1 MKTRTCVVIASVTAL
16 LSGCATARPP
26 VPVAT
31 PAPPPP
37 APLPVVETPVA
48 VPTRTPEPVLVL
60 DRVSETI
67 GRAEAEFQAGRTEFD
82 RQRLVAAREHFDRAV
97 DIFLREPGG
106 TKSDPRLQ
114 AAFDRL
120 VERITALD
128 VLALRDADGITE
140 ARTAPAAIDEVLN
153 AAVGAP
159 DAKATTA
166 EIVAADLESLPRDVP
181 IVQNAKVL
189 SYVELFQGRL
199 RDFFQDGLD
208 RSQRYLPMI
217 QSVFKAEGVP
227 LDLAYLPMV
236 ESAFK
241 VNALSRVSARG
252 MWQFMLPTAKEN
264 GLDQDWFIDER
275 ADPEKATRAAAQ
287 YLKTLNSMFDGDW
300 EFTLASYNGGPGRL
314 MKAAKASKK
323 DNFWDITASSRY
335 LPRETREYVPMVM
348 AAIIIARNPELYGF
362 HVTTA
367 APLAYETVAIP
378 GALDLKFIAEWA
390 NVTVEE
396 LQDLNPELRRTT
408 TPMTTHS
415 LKVPVGTAASIEAG
429 LTKAEP
435 LFRTFRFHT
444 VKKGE
449 TVAGVARKYGVSSAA
464 LREANGLSGTARI
477 SVRQT
482 LAIPAPSTAGLPAA
496 GARPVSTTAANKA
509 KPPSGTASPAAG
521 APRVYRV
528 RPGDTLF
535 SIARQFST
543 TVAQLK
549 RMNGLAGDG
558 IKAGDH
564 LKVPR

>member
-1 MKTRTCVVIASVTAL
+1 MKDLRSRVLAAFLTVL
-16 LSGCATARPP
+16 LSGCASARPAAP
-26 VPVAT
+26 VVTPAPT
-31 PAPPPP
+31 PAPPPLPIVTAP
-37 APLPVVETPVA
+37 APAPAAAPVQ
-48 VPTRTPEPVLVL
+48 EPVLRL
-60 DRVSETI
+60 DRVSEAI
-67 GRAEAEFQAGRTEFD
+67 ARAESEFQAGRIEFD
-82 RQRLVAAREHFDRAV
+82 RQHLVAAREHFDRAIDV
-97 DIFLREPGG
+97 LLKEPGG
-106 TKSDPRLQ
+106 THGDPRLQ
-114 AAFDRL
+114 AAFDSL

-140 ARTAPAAIDEVLN
+140 AKSAPAAIDVVLN
-153 AAVGAP
+153 AAVDTVTP
-159 DAKATTA
+159 KATTA
-166 EIVAADLESLPRDVP
+166 ETVAADLESLPRDVP

-199 RDFFQDGLD
+199 REFFQAGLD
-208 RSQRYLPMI
+208 RSQRYVPMI

-227 LDLAYLPMV
+227 LDLAYIPLV

-241 VNALSRVSARG
+241 NNALSRVSARG
-252 MWQFMLPTAKEN
+252 MWQFMLGTAKEH
-264 GLDQDWFIDER
+264 GLDQDWFVDER

-287 YLKTLNSMFDGDW
+287 YLKTLNGMFDGDW
-300 EFTLASYNGGPGRL
+300 EFALASYNAGPGRL
-314 MKAAKASKK
+314 QRAAKLSKK
-323 DNFWDITASSRY
+323 SSFWDISASSRY
-335 LPRETREYVPMVM
+335 LPRETREYVPMIM
-348 AAIIIARNPELYGF
+348 AAIIIAKNPELYGF
-362 HVTTA
+362 HVTSA
-367 APLAYETVAIP
+367 APLAYETVDIP

-408 TPMTTHS
+408 TPMTTHA
-415 LKVPVGTAASIEAG
+415 LKVPVGTAAPIEVG
-429 LTKAEP
+429 LTKADA

-449 TVAGVARKYGVSSAA
+449 TVASVARKYGVSSAA
-464 LREANGLSGTARI
+464 LRDANGLSDKARI

-482 LAIPAPSTAGLPAA
+482 LAIPAPSTTALPAA
-496 GARPVSTTAANKA
+496 PSTKPVSTTAKA
-509 KPPSGTASPAAG
+509 STAG

-549 RMNGLAGDG
+549 QLNGLAGDS
-558 IKAGDH
+558 IKVGDQ

>member
-1 MKTRTCVVIASVTAL
+1 MSARSVVAIASVTAL
-16 LSGCATARPP
+16 LSGCATAHPPAP
-26 VPVAT
+26 VPV
-31 PAPPPP
+31 PAPAPATQPPP
-37 APLPVVETPVA
+37 VIVTPT
-48 VPTRTPEPVLVL
+48 PTPTPEPVVVIDPVL
-60 DRVSETI
+60 DAIARS
-67 GRAEAEFQAGRTEFD
+67 EAEFQVGRAEFE
-82 RQRLVAAREHFDRAV
+82 RQHLVAAREHFDRSV
-97 DIFLREPGG
+97 DMLLRQPGG
-106 TKSDPRLQ
+106 THSDARLQ

-140 ARTAPAAIDEVLN
+140 ARTAPAAMEEVLN

-159 DAKATTA
+159 APKATTA
-166 EIVAADLESLPRDVP
+166 ETVAMDLESLPRDVP
-181 IVQNAKVL
+181 IAQNAKVL
-189 SYVELFQGRL
+189 SYIELFQGRL
-199 RDFFQDGLD
+199 RDFFQEGLD

-217 QSVFKAEGVP
+217 QSIFQAQGLP

-252 MWQFMLPTAKEN
+252 MWQFMLGTAKEN
-264 GLDQDWFIDER
+264 GLDQDWFVDER

-287 YLKTLNSMFDGDW
+287 YLKTLNGMFDGDW
-300 EFTLASYNGGPGRL
+300 EFTLASYNGGPGR
-314 MKAAKASKK
+314 MQKAATLSKK
-323 DNFWDITASSRY
+323 ESFWDIAASTRY

-348 AAIIIARNPELYGF
+348 AAIVIAKNPELYGF
-362 HVTTA
+362 HVTSM
-367 APLAYETVAIP
+367 APLAYETVNIP

-408 TPMTTHS
+408 TPMTTHA

-449 TVAGVARKYGVSSAA
+449 TIAIVARKYGVSSAA
-464 LREANGLSGTARI
+464 LREANGLSSQAKI

-482 LAIPAPSTAGLPAA
+482 LAIPAASTAGLPAA
-496 GARPVSTTAANKA
+496 SSTRPATTSSAT
-509 KPPSGTASPAAG
+509 PRPTASASSSNG
-521 APRVYRV
+521 APRLYRV

-535 SIARQFST
+535 SIARQFSIS
-543 TVAQLK
+543 VAQLK
-549 RMNGLAGDG
+549 QMNGLAGDS
-558 IKAGDH
+558 IKVGEQ

>member
-1 MKTRTCVVIASVTAL
+1 M
-16 LSGCATARPP
+16 
-26 VPVAT
+26 
-31 PAPPPP
+31 
-37 APLPVVETPVA
+37 PVVVAPTPI
-48 VPTRTPEPVLVL
+48 PTPEPPLKL
-60 DRVSETI
+60 DRVSEAI
-67 GRAEAEFQAGRTEFD
+67 ARSEAEFQVGRVEFD
-82 RQRLVAAREHFDRAV
+82 REHLVAAREHFDRAV
-97 DIFLREPGG
+97 DILLREPGG
-106 TKSDPRLQ
+106 TQSDPRLQ
-114 AAFDRL
+114 AAFDKL

-140 ARTAPAAIDEVLN
+140 ARTAPAAIDKVLD

-159 DAKATTA
+159 APKATTA
-166 EIVAADLESLPRDVP
+166 ETVAADLESLPRDVP

-199 RDFFQDGLD
+199 RDFFQEGLD

-217 QSVFKAEGVP
+217 QSVFQAEGLP

-241 VNALSRVSARG
+241 ANALSRVSARG
-252 MWQFMLPTAKEN
+252 MWQFMLGTAKEN
-264 GLDQDWFIDER
+264 GLDQDWFVDER

-287 YLKTLNSMFDGDW
+287 YLKTLNGMFDGDW
-300 EFTLASYNGGPGRL
+300 EFTLASYNAGPGRL
-314 MKAAKASKK
+314 MKAEKLSKK
-323 DNFWDITASSRY
+323 DSFWDISASTRY

-348 AAIIIARNPELYGF
+348 AAIIIAKNPEMYGF
-362 HVTTA
+362 HVTST
-367 APLAYETVAIP
+367 APLAYETVSIP

-390 NVTVEE
+390 NVSVEE

-408 TPMTTHS
+408 TPMTAHS

-449 TVAGVARKYGVSSAA
+449 TVATIARKYGVSSAA
-464 LREANGLSGTARI
+464 LREANGLSATTRGPLRAGQ
-477 SVRQT
+477 S
-482 LAIPAPSTAGLPAA
+482 LSIPAPSAAGLSAPAA
-496 GARPVSTTAANKA
+496 ARPMTTSAST
-509 KPPSGTASPAAG
+509 KPPSKTATSTASSG
-521 APRVYRV
+521 APRIYRV

-535 SIARQFST
+535 SIARQFSI

-549 RMNGLAGDG
+549 QMNGLSGDS
-558 IKAGDH
+558 IKVGEQ

>member
-1 MKTRTCVVIASVTAL
+1 MSMMTRSTVVIASIATV
-16 LSGCATARPP
+16 LSACATARPP
-26 VPVAT
+26 VAT
-31 PAPPPP
+31 PPPAPVPAP
-37 APLPVVETPVA
+37 APLPVIVTPT
-48 VPTRTPEPVLVL
+48 PTPKPEPIVML
-60 DRVSETI
+60 DPISEAI
-67 GRAEAEFQAGRTEFD
+67 ARAEAEFQAGRAEFD
-82 RQRLVAAREHFDRAV
+82 RQHLVAAREHFDRAI
-97 DIFLREPGG
+97 DILLREPGG
-106 TKSDPRLQ
+106 TQSDPRLQ
-114 AAFDRL
+114 TARDRL
-120 VERITALD
+120 VERITAID
-128 VLALRDADGITE
+128 VLALRDADGVTE
-140 ARTAPAAIDEVLN
+140 ARTAPAAMEEVLN

-159 DAKATTA
+159 APKATTA
-166 EIVAADLESLPRDVP
+166 ETVAADLESLPRDVP
-181 IVQNAKVL
+181 IAQNAKVL

-199 RDFFQDGLD
+199 RDFFQEGLD

-217 QSVFKAEGVP
+217 QSIFQAEGVP

-252 MWQFMLPTAKEN
+252 MWQFMLPTAKEH

-287 YLKTLNSMFDGDW
+287 YLKALNGMFDGDW
-300 EFTLASYNGGPGRL
+300 EFALASYNGGPGR
-314 MKAAKASKK
+314 MMRAAKLSNK
-323 DNFWDITASSRY
+323 DSFWDISASTRY

-348 AAIIIARNPELYGF
+348 AAIIIAKNPELYGF
-362 HVTTA
+362 HVTST
-367 APLAYETVAIP
+367 APLAYETVDIP

-390 NVTVEE
+390 GVSVEE

-408 TPMTTHS
+408 TPMATHQ

-449 TVAGVARKYGVSSAA
+449 TLATVARKYGVSSAA
-464 LREANGLSGTARI
+464 LREANGLPDKAKI

-482 LAIPAPSTAGLPAA
+482 LAIPASSTAGLPGATPA
-496 GARPVSTTAANKA
+496 RTSTSTSAARPSA
-509 KPPSGTASPAAG
+509 ASPATG

-549 RMNGLAGDG
+549 QLNGLAGDS
-558 IKAGDH
+558 IKVGEQ